1 MQVYSFPKLSAG
13 KLIKRYKRFFA
24 DIELE
29 NGEIV
34 TAHCANTGPMTGVCE
49 PGARVYI
56 SHSNDP
62 KRKLKYS
69 WELIEVNQALVGI
82 NTSLPNKVIGAMLEQ
97 HLLAELEPYT
107 SYKAEVKYGVENS
120 RIDFLLTSPQSQ
132 TYVEVKNT
140 TWSKGSLAL
149 FPDTVTTRGQ
159 KHLRELMA
167 IVDQADHKVDH
178 KEVDGQG
185 LDPQTLTAKS
195 IKQKSAKKSAPEE
208 LTLFKI
214 ANTSIEPPAVNPN
227 QAKQVTKAAL
237 IYFINRHDCDLF
249 APGDDADPEYGRLF
263 REAIDKGV
271 LVLPCRFQITPTGIE
286 YLGLAEIVI

>member
-1 MQVYSFPKLSAG
+1 MQVYSFPPLSAG

-34 TAHCANTGPMTGVCE
+34 TAHCANTGPMTGICE
-49 PGARVYI
+49 PGSKVYI

-69 WELIEVNQALVGI
+69 WELIEVDQTLVGI

-97 HLLAELEPYT
+97 RLLTDLEPYT
-107 SYKAEVKYGVENS
+107 SYKGEVKYGNEKS
-120 RIDFLLTSPQSQ
+120 RIDFLLTSPTAQ
-132 TYVEVKNT
+132 TYVEIKNT

-159 KHLRELMA
+159 KHLRELIA
-167 IVDQADHKVDH
+167 VIDSDSRDSGDRHATNSNPENTEADLPLLK
-178 KEVDGQG
+178 
-185 LDPQTLTAKS
+185 TAQNPSTTTKTV
-195 IKQKSAKKSAPEE
+195 KTKP
-208 LTLFKI
+208 T
-214 ANTSIEPPAVNPN
+214 PAT
-227 QAKQVTKAAL
+227 TKAAL
-237 IYFINRHDCDLF
+237 IYFINRHDCDRF
-249 APGDDADPEYGRLF
+249 APGDEADPEYGRLF
-263 REAIDKGV
+263 REAIDHGV
-271 LVLPCRFQITPTGIE
+271 LVLPCRFQLSPQGVK